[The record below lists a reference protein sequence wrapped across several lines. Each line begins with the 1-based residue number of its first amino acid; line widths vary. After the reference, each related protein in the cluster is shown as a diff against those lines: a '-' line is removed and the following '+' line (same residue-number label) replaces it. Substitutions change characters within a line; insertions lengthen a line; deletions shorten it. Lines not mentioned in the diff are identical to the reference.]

1 MNIPSENNPSQQ
13 VDSPLLRGKSSA
25 TKPSPLIREY
35 PQSGGGLSK
44 FSRIIPA
51 NLKLKPRANKM
62 SRNMTKSEQ
71 LIWFNILSKRQ
82 LSGYK
87 FAKQKQI
94 INYIADFYCSE
105 LLLVIEVDGESH
117 FTPQQILYDEVRT
130 QFLNS
135 INIKVIRISN
145 HDIQNNLEGARAY
158 LLEQI
163 KS

>member
-1 MNIPSENNPSQQ
+1 
-13 VDSPLLRGKSSA
+13 
-25 TKPSPLIREY
+25 
-35 PQSGGGLSK
+35 
-44 FSRIIPA
+44 
-51 NLKLKPRANKM
+51 
-62 SRNMTKSEQ
+62 MTKSEQ

>member
-1 MNIPSENNPSQQ
+1 
-13 VDSPLLRGKSSA
+13 
-25 TKPSPLIREY
+25 
-35 PQSGGGLSK
+35 
-44 FSRIIPA
+44 
-51 NLKLKPRANKM
+51 
-62 SRNMTKSEQ
+62 MTKSEQ

-117 FTPQQILYDEVRT
+117 FTPQQILYDEART

-135 INIKVIRISN
+135 LNIKVIRMSN